1 MNSNFLNV
9 GGVASAVTKTGSGG
23 LGNYS
28 ALIGVAVD
36 FGVQYLYAKKEN
48 KRNQELLQR
57 LSELNEQEA
66 EKLKKLLETSFGEVA
81 KTQVILEFLNEG
93 KIKDLKDE
101 TTKNRTIAFIVLG
114 VGVVVLGLIFYKL
127 NRQNG

>member
-1 MNSNFLNV
+1 MNSDFLNV
-9 GGVASAVTKTGSGG
+9 TSTVSTATKAKSGG
-23 LGNYS
+23 LGDYS
-28 ALIGVAVD
+28 ALISVAVD

-66 EKLKKLLETSFGEVA
+66 EKLKKLLETSLGEVA

-101 TTKNRTIAFIVLG
+101 RTKNRTIAFIVLG
-114 VGVVVLGLIFYKL
+114 VAVVVLGLIFYKL
-127 NRQNG
+127 NKQNG